1 MANIL
6 NGLIP
11 EPSEITGS
19 LVGTRG
25 PEGPQGPQGP
35 QGEPGPQGP
44 KGDPGVCE

>member
-1 MANIL
+1 MVNIL

-25 PEGPQGPQGP
+25 PEGPQGPQG
-35 QGEPGPQGP
+35 EPGPQGP
-44 KGDPGVCE
+44 KGDPGVGE

>member
-11 EPSEITGS
+11 EPSEIHGS

-25 PEGPQGPQGP
+25 PEGPQGPPGP
-35 QGEPGPQGP
+35 EGPQGP
-44 KGDPGVCE
+44 EGPAGTTE